1 MRTSSLLTRLRADST
16 GAMII
21 ETAVLAPVLILL
33 SLGAYQVSSAVARES
48 ELQNAMNTAQGVA
61 LASAPDDD
69 EKRTTLKQII
79 SASTGVPLANIQVTA
94 AYRCNSGVDY
104 VASESTC
111 TIGDKVSSY
120 VKISISDTY
129 APVWTEF
136 GVGDDVILNVE
147 RYILLQ
153 QRTRL

>member
-1 MRTSSLLTRLRADST
+1 MGTPSLLARLRRDNA

-21 ETAVLAPVLILL
+21 ETAILAPVLILL

-48 ELQNAMNTAQGVA
+48 ELQNAMNIAQGVA

-69 EKRTTLKQII
+69 AKRTTLKQII
-79 SASTGVPLANIQVTA
+79 SASTGVPIANIQVTA

-104 VASESTC
+104 VAAESTC

-120 VKISISDTY
+120 VKINISDTY
-129 APVWTEF
+129 EPVWTEF
-136 GVGDDVILNVE
+136 GVGEDITLSVE

-153 QRTRL
+153 QSTRL